1 MCHKAVGDC
10 LAALKCVPFWLLQV
24 KWLKYFLLIY
34 TQMKI
39 YSILMKTLVN
49 VTFCCNEMG
58 IVIVNLNNIN
68 HDDTNYEADNPDTI
82 IFIRILDS
90 KNSKWRINGNGVAS

>member
-1 MCHKAVGDC
+1 
-10 LAALKCVPFWLLQV
+10 
-24 KWLKYFLLIY
+24 
-34 TQMKI
+34 
-39 YSILMKTLVN
+39 MKTLVN

-68 HDDTNYEADNPDTI
+68 HDDTNYESDNPDTI

-90 KNSKWRINGNGVAS
+90 KNSK